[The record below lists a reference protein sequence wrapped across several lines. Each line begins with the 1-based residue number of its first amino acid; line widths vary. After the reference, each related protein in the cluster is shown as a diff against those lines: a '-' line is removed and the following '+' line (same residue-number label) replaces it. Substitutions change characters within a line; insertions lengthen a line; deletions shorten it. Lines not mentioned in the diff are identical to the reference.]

1 MRNITKGHE
10 PASLTEHRQTPL
22 ADYDNYQ
29 DKDTLRAGLVAEQR
43 GICCYCM
50 QPIRPVEGSMKIEH
64 WHSRYDFPGEQLT
77 YSNLLASCMG
87 GDGQRDA
94 VKHCD
99 TAKGNKVLSRNPAG
113 PDHHVE
119 ELVHYFSD
127 GRIASPDAVLDAE
140 LSDVLNLN
148 VSLLCNGR
156 LAALRALQK
165 ALRMRHGTLTTRQWE
180 KLLEEWSGTSHT
192 NDLRPFC
199 GVIVYW
205 IRKKLARA

>member
-1 MRNITKGHE
+1 
-10 PASLTEHRQTPL
+10 
-22 ADYDNYQ
+22 
-29 DKDTLRAGLVAEQR
+29 
-43 GICCYCM
+43 
-50 QPIRPVEGSMKIEH
+50 MKIEH
-64 WHSRYDFPGEQLT
+64 WHSQQDFPGEQLT

-99 TAKGNKVLSRNPAG
+99 TAKKNQSLSRNPAN

-119 ELVHYFSD
+119 EQIHYLSD
-127 GRIASPDAVLDAE
+127 GRIASTDAAFDAE
-140 LSDVLNLN
+140 LSGVLNLN
-148 VSLLCNGR
+148 VSLLRNGR

-165 ALRMRHGTLTTRQWE
+165 ALRVRGTLTKQQWE
-180 KLLEEWSGTSHT
+180 RLLAEWSGTSHT

-205 IRKKLARA
+205 IRKKLART